1 MKLKTIIPFLLIL
14 GSLSLNAQQQPAGN
28 QSASAGIDKS
38 QESGSI
44 LETEKKLD
52 SNIFKLNEKL
62 TKHTVLFKM
71 KTRTLPHKTVLFKGK
86 ASADGLKCEIQ
97 EDQEGKDNNC
107 LHLEVYDFIK
117 SEDGKSELN
126 LGPKNKLIILFY
138 DGANNGETDP
148 RKEAPRNL
156 KSMRSRIYSYNFP
169 IEDKIMSEII
179 DQGPNSQPEHNDKFE
194 LFYQH
199 DEYPLYGTP
208 ETPMEKGVG
217 KYLLLNVE
225 NSITNPIRNNFKR
238 DFYMKHLD
246 YFDKL
251 FTKIFDYNDRDGNKH
266 YKKNV
271 ESLKNSLKY

>member
-1 MKLKTIIPFLLIL
+1 MKLKTLLPFLIIVGGLA
-14 GSLSLNAQQQPAGN
+14 AQQNQPTGN
-28 QSASAGIDKS
+28 QSAGIDNS
-38 QESGSI
+38 QVSEAI
-44 LETEKKLD
+44 TETEKKLD
-52 SNIFKLNEKL
+52 NNIFKLNEKL

-71 KTRTLPHKTVLFKGK
+71 KVRTLPHKTVLYKGK
-86 ASADGLKCEIQ
+86 ASADGLKCDLAA
-97 EDQEGKDNNC
+97 DQEAQDNNC

-117 SEDGKSELN
+117 SEDGKAERN
-126 LGPKNKLIILFY
+126 LGPKNKLMILFF
-138 DGANNGETDP
+138 DGANNADPDP

-156 KSMRSRIYSYNFP
+156 KSIRSRIYSYNFP
-169 IEDKIMSEII
+169 VEDKLMSEII
-179 DQGPNSQPEHNDKFE
+179 DQGPNTQPEHNDKFE

-199 DEYPLYGTP
+199 DDYPLYGTP

-217 KYLLLNVE
+217 KYLLSSVE
-225 NSITNPIRNNFKR
+225 NTKSNPIRNNFKR

-271 ESLKNSLKY
+271 EALKNSLKY